1 MSMKDVQLLRSAVYK
16 QYDIALSGR
25 EWKFTRV
32 LFAIPSEIQLLDME
46 RVREYFMKNG
56 VRIDEMM

>member
-1 MSMKDVQLLRSAVYK
+1 MDMKDVQLLRSAVYK

-46 RVREYFMKNG
+46 RVRE
-56 VRIDEMM
+56 